1 MTQNCIT
8 FKIFK
13 IMRTY
18 KQKMNDYRFLNVT
31 KFICILTLIL
41 YVFFNEAMMN
51 TFGVIFPIVA
61 SIFLLIRRRWINK
74 LLEEDI

>member
-1 MTQNCIT
+1 
-8 FKIFK
+8 
-13 IMRTY
+13 MRTY

-41 YVFFNEAMMN
+41 YVFFNETMMN

>member
-1 MTQNCIT
+1 
-8 FKIFK
+8 
-13 IMRTY
+13 MRTY

-41 YVFFNEAMMN
+41 YVFFNETMMN

-61 SIFLLIRRRWINK
+61 SVFLLIRRRWINK

>member
-1 MTQNCIT
+1 
-8 FKIFK
+8 
-13 IMRTY
+13 MRTY

>member
-1 MTQNCIT
+1 
-8 FKIFK
+8 
-13 IMRTY
+13 MRTY

-74 LLEEDI
+74 FLEEDI

>member
-1 MTQNCIT
+1 
-8 FKIFK
+8 
-13 IMRTY
+13 
-18 KQKMNDYRFLNVT
+18 MNDYRFLNVT

-41 YVFFNEAMMN
+41 YVFFNETMMN

-61 SIFLLIRRRWINK
+61 SVFLLIRRRWINK

>member
-1 MTQNCIT
+1 
-8 FKIFK
+8 
-13 IMRTY
+13 MRTY

-61 SIFLLIRRRWINK
+61 SVFLLIRRRWINK

>member
-1 MTQNCIT
+1 
-8 FKIFK
+8 
-13 IMRTY
+13 MRTY
-18 KQKMNDYRFLNVT
+18 KQKMNDCRFLNVT

-41 YVFFNEAMMN
+41 YVFFNETMMN

-61 SIFLLIRRRWINK
+61 SVFLLIRRRWINK